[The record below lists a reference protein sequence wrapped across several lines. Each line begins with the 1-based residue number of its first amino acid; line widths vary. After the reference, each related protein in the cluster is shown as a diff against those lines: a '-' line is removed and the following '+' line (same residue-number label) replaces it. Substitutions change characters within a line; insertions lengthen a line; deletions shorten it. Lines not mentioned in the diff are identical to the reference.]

1 MRRYTLRKFINN
13 SGEEGEGE
21 GEGERRV
28 IVLVVY

>member
-21 GEGERRV
+21 GERRV